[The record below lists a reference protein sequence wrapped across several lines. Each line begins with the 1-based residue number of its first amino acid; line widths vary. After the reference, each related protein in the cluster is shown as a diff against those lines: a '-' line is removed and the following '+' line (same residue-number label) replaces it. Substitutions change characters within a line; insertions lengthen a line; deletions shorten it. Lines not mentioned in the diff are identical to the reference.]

1 MLELPDN
8 VRYIAVEGVIGVGKT
23 TLAHIL
29 AEILNAR
36 IVLEDHQ
43 ANPFLEDFYRDPG
56 RFAFQTQM
64 TFLISRYHQQQAIP
78 QQDIFH
84 EYLVTDYLFSKD
96 RIFASM
102 NLDERELHLYDQ
114 MMRLME
120 TEILKPDLVIYLQAS
135 VDRLMK
141 NIRLRNR
148 YYEKDLDRDYIERL
162 FRAYQQF
169 FLNFHD
175 TPVLIVNSTQLDFVQ
190 NRGDLEAIL
199 DQLSRPIRGITYF
212 NGP

>member
-8 VRYIAVEGVIGVGKT
+8 IRYIAVEGVIGVGKT
-23 TLAHIL
+23 TLTHIL

-36 IVLEDHQ
+36 IILEDHQ
-43 ANPFLEDFYRDPG
+43 ANPFLEDFYRDPQ
-56 RFAFQTQM
+56 RYALQTQM
-64 TFLISRYHQQQAIP
+64 TFLISRYHQQKEIP
-78 QQDIFH
+78 QQDLFH
-84 EYLVTDYLFSKD
+84 EYLVTDYLFAKD

-102 NLDERELHLYDQ
+102 NLADRELHLYDQ
-114 MMRLME
+114 MMRVME
-120 TEILKPDLVIYLQAS
+120 TEILKPDLVVYLQGS

-148 YYEKDLDRDYIERL
+148 YYEKDLDRGYIERL
-162 FRAYQQF
+162 FTAYQQF
-169 FLNFHD
+169 FLNYHD
-175 TPVLIVNSTQLDFVQ
+175 TPLLIVNTTNLDFVQ
-190 NRGDLEAIL
+190 NRDDLSAIL